1 MHSGKD
7 FAVSPFDKLRASPKM
22 SKTRL
27 CSHLFCLLEANDRR
41 YLLPSQSCPPQVVA
55 RLRIPS
61 STRDNSSLRS
71 EHSILQLPMAGKIGE
86 CSDFPLPILS
96 TASGYKIEYPEFYLS
111 KDPSTLLGMLNFVL
125 RLRRTKLAA
134 VTKRALSS
142 ITQIHTHSLG
152 GSKIYGIIGEV
163 EN

>member
-1 MHSGKD
+1 MDTALHSGKD
-7 FAVSPFDKLRASPKM
+7 FAVSPFDVQRASPKI

-55 RLRIPS
+55 RLRIPNL
-61 STRDNSSLRS
+61 TRDNSSLRS

-96 TASGYKIEYPEFYLS
+96 TASGYKIEYPEFYRRAPRLCS
-111 KDPSTLLGMLNFVL
+111 GCSILYSASGGQNWQLLLN
-125 RLRRTKLAA
+125 
-134 VTKRALSS
+134 AL
-142 ITQIHTHSLG
+142 
-152 GSKIYGIIGEV
+152 
-163 EN
+163 